1 MREEAADYGVSSL
14 LTWEDSVLVGEAIDG
29 VTSITYGYATTR
41 VVYAYGPGR
50 RTDAGQLVAL
60 PGGGRIGFRPTSTS
74 GPPTIDVMGVET
86 CASQVHS
93 WRRLMAESTNR
104 PDGEAAAPSEPAGMP
119 SEDLAAIIVD
129 ALLRAKIVAKHDVE
143 RALKIATEEIDVRKS
158 LGDY

>member
-1 MREEAADYGVSSL
+1 
-14 LTWEDSVLVGEAIDG
+14 
-29 VTSITYGYATTR
+29 
-41 VVYAYGPGR
+41 
-50 RTDAGQLVAL
+50 
-60 PGGGRIGFRPTSTS
+60 
-74 GPPTIDVMGVET
+74 
-86 CASQVHS
+86 
-93 WRRLMAESTNR
+93 MAESTNR